1 MADAY
6 LNLAEQV
13 LTDARRPLRPREIV
27 EAAYL
32 RGLSPQHLRGPRQ
45 DKTLHARLSEDIA
58 RGREASRFIRTG
70 PGVFFLRSLTAD
82 SSIPS
87 DYRHEYLAPPRKKEL
102 RKNRI
107 LTISSDV
114 FAAHNG
120 HVAEVPLRLLM
131 ERLDDGLYGY
141 KGYEE
146 IGDDVAIHSFVVV
159 KNENLILSYRSGRY
173 RPSTDPIHDSRSV
186 GLGGAVL
193 ESDPDMLYESMVGII
208 SNGIDELGYGI
219 GLPSRLAE
227 IARYE
232 NRLQP
237 HTAVLS
243 PASKRHPAVI
253 HVVLL
258 YSLPSE
264 FEPSKT
270 ALSINDLRWISALK
284 LPNSLTGYDKTS
296 QFLMS
301 TGIIR
306 RLILDGE

>member
-1 MADAY
+1 
-6 LNLAEQV
+6 
-13 LTDARRPLRPREIV
+13 
-27 EAAYL
+27 
-32 RGLSPQHLRGPRQ
+32 
-45 DKTLHARLSEDIA
+45 
-58 RGREASRFIRTG
+58 
-70 PGVFFLRSLTAD
+70 
-82 SSIPS
+82 
-87 DYRHEYLAPPRKKEL
+87 
-102 RKNRI
+102 
-107 LTISSDV
+107 
-114 FAAHNG
+114 
-120 HVAEVPLRLLM
+120 VPLRLLI

-141 KGYEE
+141 KSYEE

-159 KNENLILSYRSGRY
+159 KNDNLILSYRSGRY

-193 ESDPDMLYESMVGII
+193 ESDPDMLYQSMVGIV

-227 IARYE
+227 VARYE

-270 ALSINDLRWISALK
+270 ALSINDLRWIPALK
-284 LPNSLTGYDKTS
+284 LPNSLTSYDQTS
-296 QFLMS
+296 QVLMS

-306 RLILDGE
+306 KLILDDE